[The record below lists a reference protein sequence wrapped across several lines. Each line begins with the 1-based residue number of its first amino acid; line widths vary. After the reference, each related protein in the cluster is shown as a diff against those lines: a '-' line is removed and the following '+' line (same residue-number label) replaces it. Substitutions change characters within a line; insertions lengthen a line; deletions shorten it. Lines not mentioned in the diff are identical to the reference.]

1 MESAS
6 FHFGSF
12 GGKCAPMSPSAAA
25 PRIASV
31 TAWATASASEW
42 PASPRSCGIST
53 PPSTRRRPSAKR
65 CESYPTPDLIP
76 TSAPRPCPT
85 ASRYR
90 RSGSSGPG
98 SRPAGV
104 RGLPPGAARA
114 SRVVVLDVGVV
125 LVAATRREARV
136 FDDAAH
142 LAFGHDVVDPGRAH
156 HVLLDHE
163 RAEIVGAEI
172 QRDLRHLRP
181 LRHVRDLDVLE
192 IVQDE
197 TRERRGPQVVHPRS
211 QLDPPPSHLSGARRA
226 R

>member
-6 FHFGSF
+6 FHFGSL
-12 GGKCAPMSPSAAA
+12 GGKCVPMSPSAAA

-31 TAWATASASEW
+31 TAWATASASEC

-76 TSAPRPCPT
+76 TSTPRPCRT
-85 ASRYR
+85 ASRVTGR
-90 RSGSSGPG
+90 G
-98 SRPAGV
+98 
-104 RGLPPGAARA
+104 GLPPGAARA

-136 FDDAAH
+136 FDDAPH
-142 LAFGHDVVDPGRAH
+142 LGFGHDEVHPGRTH

-163 RAEIVGAEI
+163 RAEVVRAEV

-181 LRHVRDLDVLE
+181 LRHV
-192 IVQDE
+192 
-197 TRERRGPQVVHPRS
+197 
-211 QLDPPPSHLSGARRA
+211 
-226 R
+226 